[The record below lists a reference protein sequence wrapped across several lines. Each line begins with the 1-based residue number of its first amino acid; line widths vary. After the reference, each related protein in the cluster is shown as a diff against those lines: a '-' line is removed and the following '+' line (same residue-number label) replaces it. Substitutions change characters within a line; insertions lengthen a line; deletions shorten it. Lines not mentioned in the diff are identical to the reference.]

1 MAYEDIRVEVDNHI
15 ATITIDRPPRNSFVP
30 TTMIEIRDAVA
41 RADDNRDV
49 RCIVITAAG
58 KYFATGADLSRPG
71 YLDRT
76 TGRVDRTL
84 IKEEKASAK
93 KKHGYLDRPI
103 LAARTPIIAAINGA
117 AVGAGLCLALQADL
131 RIVVDDAKLSMA
143 FTRRGLV
150 PEMGVTWLLPRLIG
164 YAKAADLLIT
174 GREFRGLEAVSL
186 GLASEAVPF
195 ESIGRRALELAGQIA
210 RDCSPLA
217 VSITKRMLWAFAAE
231 SSMLRAIRT
240 EYVSNEWMTQQ
251 LDVAEGTLSFLEKRS
266 PEWRTSTGDEVPFFV
281 PDVLP
286 GVPEDYL

>member
-1 MAYEDIRVEVDNHI
+1 MAYEDISVEVDDHV

-41 RADDNRDV
+41 RADDDHDV

-84 IKEEKASAK
+84 IKQEKASAK
-93 KKHGYLDRPI
+93 KSHGYLDRPI
-103 LAARTPIIAAINGA
+103 LATRTPVIAAINGA
-117 AVGAGLCLALQADL
+117 AVGAGLCLALQADI
-131 RIVVDDAKLSMA
+131 RIVVETAKLSMA
-143 FTRRGLV
+143 FTKRGLV

-164 YAKAADLLIT
+164 SAKAADLLLT

-195 ESIGRRALELAGQIA
+195 DDIYKRARELAGQIS
-210 RDCSPLA
+210 RECSPLA

-231 SSMLRAIRT
+231 SSMLNAIRT
-240 EYVSNEWMTQQ
+240 EYVSNEWVTQH

-266 PEWRTSTGDEVPFFV
+266 PEWRTSTGDPVPSFI
-281 PDVLP
+281 PDIFP
-286 GVPEDYL
+286 GLPEDYV